1 MKYIRI
7 QRRNTDGFITIGEYI
22 RETEPRIHTRIEVLK
37 AILCVT
43 EPVLKLWGNLRDVT
57 ELVLTAADISG
68 KDKQYQYLMTERP
81 RSGRG
86 GLAPGETEEDL

>member
-1 MKYIRI
+1 MKYTRI
-7 QRRNTDGFITIGEYI
+7 QRRSTEEFITIGEYI

-57 ELVLTAADISG
+57 EQVIAAVDISG
-68 KDKQYQYLMTERP
+68 KDKQYRSIMQERP
-81 RSGRG
+81 KSGRG

>member
-1 MKYIRI
+1 MKYTQI
-7 QRRNTDGFITIGEYI
+7 QRNNTEEFITIGEYI
-22 RETEPRIHTRIEVLK
+22 QATEPRIHTRIEVLK
-37 AILCVT
+37 AILCIT

-86 GLAPGETEEDL
+86 GLAPGEGEDVL